1 MWKLTGAFLL
11 EIGKAPCQRVQWPS
25 GAAFARKNTDTK
37 RSLDWPIGQGYSQ
50 KRHHVN
56 ARQTYWH
63 HSLQMCHFSCHHVG
77 RVVAIIV
84 LRSTKWRIS
93 FSFQIWDIKSE
104 KCITELEFSP
114 KSFEITALA
123 HPPAYKDKII
133 FGSRQGTLQVSFSS
147 ILVFY
152 LWTLL
157 RCTVSN
163 KF

>member
-1 MWKLTGAFLL
+1 MSKGAIAEWRCFCDKITKILKDPR
-11 EIGKAPCQRVQWPS
+11 IDPHAKAIL
-25 GAAFARKNTDTK
+25 K
-37 RSLDWPIGQGYSQ
+37 
-50 KRHHVN
+50 KRHRAK
-56 ARQTYWH
+56 ARQTYKR

-77 RVVAIIV
+77 RVVPIIV
-84 LRSTKWRIS
+84 KRGTKKRIS
-93 FSFQIWDIKSE
+93 CSFQIWDIKSE
-104 KCITELEFSP
+104 KCVTELEFSP

-152 LWTLL
+152 LSTILL
-157 RCTVSN
+157 CTVSN